1 MLCSKAKNSFSV
13 IIAGYVNIDIF
24 RLVTGKD
31 CKVTL

>member
-13 IIAGYVNIDIF
+13 IIAGYENDIF